1 MVSNGSLFSCNVDID
16 DDDDFKAEDLFYDMP
31 TRLKSFKSPSEEYN
45 RILDVVGRYA
55 IHNSSVGF
63 TCKKVQYMLIYL
75 CKMMWSFTVID
86 FPSWSSVMPPL
97 RISKLAPQTMP
108 RIPFD

>member
-1 MVSNGSLFSCNVDID
+1 MNGDPRPCAGNDGTQIMVSNGFILSRNEDTNH
-16 DDDDFKAEDLFYDMP
+16 DFKAEDLFYDMP

-63 TCKKVQYMLIYL
+63 TCKKVRAYL
-75 CKMMWSFTVID
+75 FMQAVVFYCY
-86 FPSWSSVMPPL
+86 
-97 RISKLAPQTMP
+97 
-108 RIPFD
+108 